1 MTPDNAWEELVDFV
15 KEGFNASPAVVEGFS
30 EAILAADLRIKRL
43 EEELED
49 IKSGFRNVVNGLCA
63 GDEKHCACV
72 YPLRA
77 RIKELEEAVEWALQR
92 GTWAHVD
99 HPPSDRE
106 WEYYVSELRRRAG
119 R

>member
-1 MTPDNAWEELVDFV
+1 MVVVASMTPSKAWDTLLAD
-15 KEGFNASPAVVEGFS
+15 SQRYWS
-30 EAILAADLRIKRL
+30 EDSEWRVAILAADARIKEL

-77 RIKELEEAVEWALQR
+77 RIKQLEEAIGMMLKLYDESDWYNDTV
-92 GTWAHVD
+92 VD
-99 HPPSDRE
+99 E
-106 WEYYVSELRRRAG
+106 CRRRAG